1 MESRRLDD
9 VKNKLWAESELIYYA
24 DIVDYKEII
33 FNNWNLFESK
43 LKRAELSKEKFEHGM
58 NELNKIRRKVMHLRD
73 IRPHEAKT
81 LRLYIIPELEKI
93 FR

>member
-1 MESRRLDD
+1 M
-9 VKNKLWAESELIYYA
+9 IYYA
-24 DIVDYKEII
+24 DITDYKDII
-33 FNNWNLFESK
+33 FKNWKIFANKFN
-43 LKRAELSKEKFEHGM
+43 RINLSKEKIEHGM

-93 FR
+93 FQ